1 MLWAATAN
9 AEIDLGSA
17 ETLILPG
24 APCLPYIHGTRF
36 GKEPNVKKLSMSLF
50 LLFLLFMN
58 YCNADKE
65 LSNSWQTG
73 FARTNGTD
81 INLRKAPVDG
91 KVITSLPKGVA
102 VYVSDQTDAI
112 DGFTWYHV
120 TAIHR
125 YRNTKGWIRG
135 DLLTLPDTLFCDLV
149 DVAAGEAHIIALK
162 SDGTVIAAG
171 TGHCECTSVEGLYDA
186 VDVTAGFYT
195 SFVFFKDV
203 SYWGRGLAFPPH
215 QDLGYDGL
223 ADATTVGNNFVGIHR
238 DGSFMCHP
246 WFFDAYDNDG
256 NMIKD
261 RVYDATDLE
270 RIEQIAPGFNLMVCL
285 TADGRPHMYGYR
297 PELHREVESWENIIK
312 ISAYNHVVG
321 LRMDGTVVAAG
332 ENQYGECD
340 VEDWTD
346 IIDIAASGDFT
357 LGLRSDGT
365 VVATGSNQFGAC
377 EVQRFADI
385 VQIEASRFF
394 SVGRTAQGT
403 LQFAGDFR
411 FLEPIQQ

>member
-1 MLWAATAN
+1 MKKIILSLLLLCVLFMSYGN
-9 AEIDLGSA
+9 AE
-17 ETLILPG
+17 
-24 APCLPYIHGTRF
+24 
-36 GKEPNVKKLSMSLF
+36 KESS
-50 LLFLLFMN
+50 
-58 YCNADKE
+58 DRR
-65 LSNSWQTG
+65 QTG

-81 INLRKAPVDG
+81 INLRRAPVDG
-91 KVITSLPKGVA
+91 KVIASLPKGA
-102 VYVSDQTDAI
+102 GVYIFDQTDAL

-120 TAIHR
+120 TAMHR

-135 DLLTLPDTLFCDLV
+135 DLLTLPDTLFYDLV

-162 SDGTVIAAG
+162 ADGTVIAAG
-171 TGHCECTSVEGLYDA
+171 TGHCECTSVEGLNDA

-195 SFVFFKDV
+195 SFVFFKDG

-223 ADATTVGNNFVGIHR
+223 ADATSVGNAFVGIHR

-246 WFFDAYDNDG
+246 WFFDIYDDDG
-256 NMIKD
+256 NVI
-261 RVYDATDLE
+261 RNRAFDATDLE
-270 RIEQIAPGFNLMVCL
+270 KIEQIAPGLNLMVCL

-297 PELHREVESWENIIK
+297 PELHREVEAWENIAK
-312 ISAYNHVVG
+312 ISAFNHVVG
-321 LRMDGTVVAAG
+321 LRTDGTVVAAG
-332 ENQYGECD
+332 ENKYGECD

-346 IIDIAASGDFT
+346 IIDIAVSEDFT

-365 VVATGSNQFGAC
+365 VVAAGSNLYGAC
-377 EVQRFADI
+377 EVRRFADI
-385 VQIEASRFF
+385 VQIEAGRFF

-411 FLEPIQQ
+411 FLNKTDAQGYIYMSSGQ